1 MPAKIEIRNEP
12 NIFIYVHLLS
22 VARLSMTIYILYHK
36 NIYKAIRKIV
46 GVLTSF

>member
-12 NIFIYVHLLS
+12 NIFIYVHLS

-36 NIYKAIRKIV
+36 NIYKAIRKI
-46 GVLTSF
+46 GEF